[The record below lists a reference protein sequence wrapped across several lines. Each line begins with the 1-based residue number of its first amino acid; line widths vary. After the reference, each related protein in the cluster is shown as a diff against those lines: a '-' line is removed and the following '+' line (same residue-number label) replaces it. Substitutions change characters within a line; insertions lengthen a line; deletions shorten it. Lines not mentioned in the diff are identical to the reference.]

1 MEGIDEKTIQKMN
14 EERKLIE
21 AGEKRLKVL
30 LGIWVASHF
39 INSLAALW
47 GSIQYGDG
55 ELTYNMTQITLPVVM
70 SFLFATWIMK
80 NKGIAALPA
89 VGGVATFLNAFRQCE
104 FSFGWLAFP
113 DPVIK
118 ALIAAPFIQGILQTS
133 IMLYILFSSSLKPYF
148 IHMEKKNEL
157 MGKSIQPE
165 VRKKQKKIV
174 IVMSIL
180 IVVIIAF
187 ALFAILLL

>member
-14 EERKLIE
+14 EERRQIE
-21 AGEKRLKVL
+21 AAEKLLKVL

-39 INSLAALW
+39 INSLAALL
-47 GSIQYGDG
+47 GSIHYGDG

-89 VGGVATFLNAFRQCE
+89 IGGLATFLNAFRQCE
-104 FSFGWLAFP
+104 YSFDWLAFP
-113 DPVIK
+113 DPAVK

-133 IMLYILFSSSLKPYF
+133 IMMYILFGSRLKTYF
-148 IHMEKKNEL
+148 HHMEKKNEL
-157 MGKSIQPE
+157 MGNSIQPE
-165 VRKKQKKIV
+165 VRKKQKTIL
-174 IVMSIL
+174 IIIGIL
-180 IVVIIAF
+180 IVIIIAF
-187 ALFAILLL
+187 ALYLNFLL